1 MAKKFV
7 VSFVALVLCLIYS
20 SQAFGQGQGS
30 TRGNLGGTVLDASK
44 AVVPDASVTITGPLG
59 SQTQATTSEG
69 KFLFKDLVPGNYS
82 AKVEKQ
88 GFNVSTIPSVEVLI
102 NNTTTVSVMLQTGSI
117 STSIE
122 VTASAVS
129 VDPTSSSINTSL
141 SDTFYND
148 IPVQRNVSSLMMLA
162 PGVVSGLGTSGGV
175 AGSAASD
182 ANPSISGAS
191 GLENLY
197 VADGVILN
205 DPSYG
210 GLGGFS
216 TVYGALGVGITPS
229 FVKEEEVKTAGFEPK
244 YGHATGGVVQIVTKS
259 GSTQFHGTIGGYAG
273 TPGMQDT
280 FANHDDFGPAN
291 LWGRHLSNGT
301 YEGDFQLGGY
311 VPFLGLKNHLFFFG
325 AFNPIFFKD
334 YEAPALGS
342 GLYTLYNGKVN
353 RQTDTLAYAA
363 KLTYKINDSVTAE
376 SSVFGDPSHTNK
388 APWYSVINAD
398 NTSVNSKWN
407 MGTRNWATRLD
418 ATITPTWTADF
429 AFTYNWNHFVETP
442 ADNTLYP
449 IADNT
454 QIDNL
459 PGQRGAFTAQGLAT
473 GILVNY
479 QAHSETLSFDTNKV
493 FKFAGSHTLSAG
505 YFWQNP
511 TYDDVTRYS
520 GPSYVI
526 PATNATGGDPG
537 TALAAGKLSDASF
550 ELLLAPAT
558 CTLCPLMDVPGYA
571 SPQPVML
578 WQVRG
583 RFDGGLSHNTGRYHA
598 AYVNDSWQMSP
609 HVTLNVGLRWEQQR
623 LVGTTGAHMLFN
635 DQWSPRIGFIVSPNP
650 NSKIYVD
657 FDRLAFVLPLD
668 LAVRE
673 ISHEADDLNSY
684 WAPASSGGM
693 VTLDKYGTV
702 NFVGDAAHLLNNA
715 AGGIDGAVNIN
726 IQSSTGEP
734 VVPRTRFEYNDEFV
748 VGAEHKFGGGF
759 FLSARYVDRRMK
771 RVVEDMVGQSV
782 EQLYALAVH
791 GGSYSYVLG
800 NPSTK
805 LANFVTPNEQ
815 TFGAV
820 ASKAAFYA
828 AVNTAIATPSAANA
842 AVLTAMGYPA
852 ACIDSNYVPTVY
864 NAPNMKNT
872 FGTIIGSACFPA
884 VNGVGNNDPTALFG
898 GEFFPNGCAYCKPGL
913 YPDVARNY
921 QAVEI
926 EVNKSFSNNWQ
937 LRSNLRVGRLVG
949 NYEGAFRNDNGQS
962 DPGISSLFDLTDGE
976 LGLLGSQLG
985 LGSLNTDRRYILN
998 IEPSYTV
1005 ANGFAKKLVLGTA
1018 VNVLSGIP
1026 LTTLAAQQIYGN
1038 PGEVPIHGRGDLG
1051 RSPVTGTVSAHLEYP
1066 IRLGEGK
1073 VLELQMDA
1081 FNIAN
1086 TKRSITSTQWVDL
1099 GFGLP
1104 NVDYTNHIPLSFVPP
1119 FSARFA
1125 LLFKF

>member
-1 MAKKFV
+1 MVKRV
-7 VSFVALVLCLIYS
+7 LVSFVALVLCLVYS

-59 SQTQATTSEG
+59 SQTQTTTSEG
-69 KFLFKDLVPGNYS
+69 AFLFKDLVPGNYS
-82 AKVEKQ
+82 AQVEKQ

-102 NNTTTVSVMLQTGSI
+102 NNTTTVSIMLQTGSV

-122 VTASAVS
+122 VTASAVT
-129 VDPTSSSINTSL
+129 VDPTSSSVNTSL

-148 IPVQRNVSSLMMLA
+148 IPVQRNVSSLMLLA
-162 PGVVSGLGTSGGV
+162 PGVTSGLGTGGGTLGTAV
-175 AGSAASD
+175 GSPASD

-197 VADGVILN
+197 IADGVVLN

-229 FVKEEEVKTAGFEPK
+229 FVKEEEIKTSGFEPK

-259 GSTQFHGTIGGYAG
+259 GGTKFHGTVGAYAE

-280 FANHDDFGPAN
+280 FANKDDFNPLN
-291 LWGRHLSNGT
+291 LVGRHLSNGS

-311 VPFLGLKNHLFFFG
+311 IPFLGLKNHLFFFG
-325 AFNPIFFKD
+325 AFNPTFFKD

-342 GLYTLYNGKVN
+342 GLFTIYNGRVN
-353 RQTDTLAYAA
+353 RQTDTMAYAG
-363 KLTYKINDSVTAE
+363 KLTYKINDSLTAE
-376 SSVFGDPSHTNK
+376 SSVFGDPSHTNH
-388 APWYSVINAD
+388 APFSTLNAD
-398 NTSVNSKWN
+398 NTSVNSKWDL
-407 MGTRNWATRLD
+407 GTRNWDTRLD
-418 ATITPTWTADF
+418 AMISPTWTADF
-429 AFTYNWNHFVETP
+429 AFTYNWNHFTEVP

-454 QIDNL
+454 QIAGL
-459 PGQRGAFTAQGLAT
+459 PGQRGAFTAQGLGT

-479 QAHSETLSFDTNKV
+479 QAHSEQLSFDTSKV
-493 FKFAGSHTLSAG
+493 FRLAGSHTFSVG

-520 GPSYVI
+520 NPSYVI
-526 PATNATGGDPG
+526 PSTNATGGNPG
-537 TALAAGKLSDASF
+537 TALAAGKLSDASL

-558 CTLCPLMDVPGYA
+558 CTLCPLMNVPGFGA
-571 SPQPVML
+571 PQPVML

-623 LVGTTGAHMLFN
+623 LTGTTGAHMLFN
-635 DQWSPRIGFIVSPNP
+635 DQWSPRIGFIVTPTP

-668 LAVRE
+668 LAVLE

-684 WAPASSGGM
+684 WAPASDSSGM

-702 NFVGDAAHLLNNA
+702 NFVPDAAHLLNNA
-715 AGGIDGAVNIN
+715 TGGIAAPVNIN

-734 VVPRTRFEYNDEFV
+734 VVPNTRFEYNDEFV
-748 VGAEHKFGGGF
+748 VGAEHKFHGGF

-771 RVVEDMVGQSV
+771 RVVEDMVGSSV
-782 EQLYALAVH
+782 EQLTALAYN

-800 NPSTK
+800 NPSAKT
-805 LANFVTPNEQ
+805 AVFVTPNEI
-815 TFGAV
+815 TWMPTDPANPN
-820 ASKAAFYA
+820 ASAPAGCFDA
-828 AVNTAIATPSAANA
+828 NNVITPYTSGS
-842 AVLTAMGYPA
+842 MY
-852 ACIDSNYVPTVY
+852 
-864 NAPNMKNT
+864 NT
-872 FGTIIGSACFPA
+872 FGVLQGAACFPA
-884 VNGVGNNDPTALFG
+884 VNGVLNTAPNALFG
-898 GEFFPNGCAYCKPGL
+898 GEFFPNGCKYCKPGL
-913 YPDVARNY
+913 YPNVARNY

-926 EVNKSFSNNWQ
+926 EVNKGFGNNWQ

-949 NYEGAFRNDNGQS
+949 NYEGAYRNDNGQS
-962 DPGISSLFDLTDGE
+962 DPGISSLFDLTSGK
-976 LGLLGSQLG
+976 LGLLGYQLG
-985 LGSLNTDRRYILN
+985 IGPLNTDRRYILN
-998 IEPSYTV
+998 IEPSYTI
-1005 ANGFAKKLVLGTA
+1005 ASGFAKKLVLGTA

-1038 PGEVPIHGRGDLG
+1038 PGEVPLYGRGDLG
-1051 RSPVTGTVSAHLEYP
+1051 RSPVTGTVSAHIEYP
-1066 IRLGEGK
+1066 IQLGEGK
-1073 VLELQMDA
+1073 QLKLQMDA
-1081 FNIAN
+1081 FNIAD
-1086 TKRSITSTQWVDL
+1086 TKRSILSTQWVDL

-1104 NVDYTNHIPLSFVPP
+1104 NADFANHIPLTFVPP
-1119 FSARFA
+1119 FSARFG
-1125 LLFKF
+1125 LLFTF